1 MVASFFSTITALI
14 AEHPHFASAAV
25 LLSAL
30 SESVPVIGAV
40 VPGTA
45 AILAISALVPT
56 GIVTLCGL
64 LGAAVIGAIFGD
76 GLSFWIGYRY
86 NQTIIESWPADIRSC
101 HVERRFFARHGDKS
115 VFIGRFIAG
124 VRAFI
129 PLVVGT
135 LRMRIS
141 RFYTA
146 DILSALVWAPSHIV
160 PAILVG
166 AGARGAG
173 PNILLQGLD

>member
-101 HVERRFFARHGDKS
+101 HVERRFFCTSRRQERVHWPLHSRSAGIHPVGCGYAADAH
-115 VFIGRFIAG
+115 FALLYGRY
-124 VRAFI
+124 
-129 PLVVGT
+129 PLRTRLGT
-135 LRMRIS
+135 VAHRS
-141 RFYTA
+141 RNPGWGRSTRRRTQYFA
-146 DILSALVWAPSHIV
+146 
-160 PAILVG
+160 
-166 AGARGAG
+166 AG
-173 PNILLQGLD
+173 P